1 MDFEISANEA
11 GSTVGVFLK
20 SRLSLSSKMMKYLK
34 YRSDGI
40 LVNGERVT
48 VRRVLREGDSL
59 SIATRDSTD
68 QPLLEPVD
76 LHLPILYEDADLVVP
91 NKPANMPTHPSH
103 DHYRDTVANALA
115 FRYRERGVPFVFR
128 PVNRLDRDTS
138 GLLLI
143 ARNKLAAGRMTAAM
157 QAGKI
162 EKIYLAVLRGD
173 DLPLSGRIEKPL
185 HRTEKSIIVREVCSP
200 DAPDAEPAATEY
212 RVLAKS
218 DGCALVAARPLTGRT
233 HQLRVHFAFLGCPIL
248 SDDLYGTAD
257 DRIARQALHAY
268 KLTFPHPTV
277 GETLTL
283 TAPLPADLAAL
294 VDSLFPGFEIPNDLF
309 EKQKGARI

>member
-34 YRSDGI
+34 YRVDGI

-48 VRRVLREGDSL
+48 VQRVLREGDSL
-59 SIATRDSTD
+59 SIATCDSTD

-162 EKIYLAVLRGD
+162 KKTYLAVLRGD
-173 DLPLSGRIEKPL
+173 DLPQSGKIEKPL

-218 DGCALVAARPLTGRT
+218 GGCTLVAARPLTGRT

-277 GETLTL
+277 EETLTL

>member
-218 DGCALVAARPLTGRT
+218 GGCTLVAARPLTGRT

>member
-11 GSTVGVFLK
+11 GSTVGAFLK
-20 SRLSLSSKMMKYLK
+20 SRLALSTKMMKYLK
-34 YRSDGI
+34 YRADGI

-48 VRRVLREGDSL
+48 VRRVLQAGDRL
-59 SIATRDSTD
+59 CVATCDSAD
-68 QPLLEPVD
+68 QPLLEPVE
-76 LHLPILYEDADLVVP
+76 LELPLLYEDEDLVVP

-115 FRYRERGVPFVFR
+115 FRYRKLGVPFVFR

-143 ARNKLAAGRMTAAM
+143 ARNKLAAGRLTAAM

-162 EKIYLAVLRGD
+162 QKTYLAVLRGD
-173 DLPLSGRIEKPL
+173 DLPPSGRIEKPL

-212 RVLAKS
+212 RVLAKAA
-218 DGCALVAARPLTGRT
+218 GCSLVAARPLTGRT
-233 HQLRVHFAFLGCPIL
+233 HQLRVDFASLGCPIL

-257 DRIARQALHAY
+257 DRIPRQALHAY
-268 KLTFPHPTV
+268 TLTFPHPTT
-277 GETLTL
+277 GEILTL
-283 TAPLPADLAAL
+283 TAPPPPDFAAL
-294 VDSLFPGFEIPNDLF
+294 INLLFPDL
-309 EKQKGARI
+309 KLPDD